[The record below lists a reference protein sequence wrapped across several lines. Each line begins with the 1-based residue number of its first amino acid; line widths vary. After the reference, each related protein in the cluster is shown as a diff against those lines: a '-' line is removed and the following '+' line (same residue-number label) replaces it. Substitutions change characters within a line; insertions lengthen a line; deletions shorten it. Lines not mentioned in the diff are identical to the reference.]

1 MERCSKRVMDMGVG
15 IKDILNTQ
23 NIDFEDMEGKV
34 IAIDAYNIIYQFLS
48 SIRQRNGQPLKDSEG
63 RVTSHLS
70 GLLYRNANL
79 LEKGI
84 KLVYVFDGTPDMM
97 KEGTLEKRKERK
109 EEARE
114 DYKKAIEE
122 GDLEKARV
130 KAQQTSRISDE
141 IEKSSKDLLSL
152 LSIPW
157 IQAPSEGESQAAHIV
172 KEEDAWAV
180 GGQDYDSLLFGAPRL
195 VKNLT
200 VTGKRKLPGSDG
212 YKEINPKLMILDDI
226 LGHLEIGREQLID
239 IGILCG
245 TDYNEGVK
253 GIGPKRGLKYIK
265 KYGDLEEVLKEKD
278 KEVNNYKAIKS
289 IFLEPE
295 VTDDYSIEFKNEL
308 GDVKGFL
315 CDERDFSE
323 SRVDSALDKI
333 RKGLKRDVQTSLS
346 SF

>member
-1 MERCSKRVMDMGVG
+1 MGVA
-15 IKDILNTQ
+15 IRDILKSEELG
-23 NIDFEDMEGKV
+23 FGDMEGKV

-48 SIRQRNGQPLKDSEG
+48 SIRQRDGQPLKDSEG
-63 RVTSHLS
+63 RITSHLS

-109 EEARE
+109 EEAE
-114 DYKKAIEE
+114 KEYEEALEKGDLKKA
-122 GDLEKARV
+122 RM
-130 KAQQTSRISDE
+130 KAQQTSRISPD
-141 IEKSSKDLLSL
+141 IEESSKKLLSL

-157 IQAPSEGESQAAHIV
+157 IQAPAEGESQAAHIV
-172 KEEDAWAV
+172 KKGDAWAV
-180 GGQDYDSLLFGAPRL
+180 GGQDYDSLLYGASRL

-200 VTGKRKLPGSDG
+200 VTGKRKMPGSDQ
-212 YKEINPKLMILDDI
+212 YKKIYPELMVLEDI
-226 LGHLEIGREQLID
+226 LKDLEIDKEQLID
-239 IGILCG
+239 IAILCG

-265 KYGDLEEVLKEKD
+265 EYGSLKKVLEEKD
-278 KEVNNYKAIKS
+278 KEINNFKKIKNV
-289 IFLEPE
+289 FREPE
-295 VTDDYSIEFKNEL
+295 VREDYTIEFDDEI

-315 CDERDFSE
+315 CNERDFSE
-323 SRVDSALDKI
+323 SRVDSALAKV
-333 RKGLKRDVQTSLS
+333 KSGLEKSVQTSLS

>member
-1 MERCSKRVMDMGVG
+1 MGVDISDI
-15 IKDILNTQ
+15 IKSEE
-23 NIDFEDMEGKV
+23 IDFEDLEDKT

-48 SIRQRNGQPLKDSEG
+48 SIRQRDGQPLKDSKG

-79 LEKGI
+79 IEKGI
-84 KLVYVFDGTPDMM
+84 KLVYVFDGTPDIM

-109 EEARE
+109 EEAKE
-114 DYKKAIEE
+114 EYEEALEE
-122 GDLEKARV
+122 GDMKKARM

-141 IEKSSKDLLSL
+141 IEESSKRLLNL

-157 IQAPSEGESQAAHIV
+157 IQAPAEGESQAAHMV
-172 KEEDAWAV
+172 KKGDAWAV
-180 GGQDYDSLLFGAPRL
+180 GGQDYDSLLCGAPRL

-200 VTGKRKLPGSDG
+200 ITGKRKLPGSDE
-212 YKEINPKLMILDDI
+212 YKKISPELMILDDI
-226 LGHLEIGREQLID
+226 LEELDITREQLID
-239 IGILCG
+239 ISILCG

-265 KYGDLEEVLKEKD
+265 EYGDLEGVLEEKD
-278 KEVNNYKAIKS
+278 KEVNNHETIRKL
-289 IFLEPE
+289 FLKPE

-323 SRVDSALDKI
+323 SRVESALEKI
-333 RKGLKRDVQTSLS
+333 REGFKKREQTSLT

>member
-1 MERCSKRVMDMGVG
+1 MGVG
-15 IKDILNTQ
+15 ISDIIKSEE
-23 NIDFEDMEGKV
+23 IDFDEMEDHI

-48 SIRQRNGQPLKDSEG
+48 SIRQRDGQPLKDSEG

-70 GLLYRNANL
+70 GLLYRNASL
-79 LEKGI
+79 IEKGV
-84 KLVYVFDGTPDMM
+84 KLVYVFDGTPDIM

-109 EEARE
+109 VKAKEEYETALE
-114 DYKKAIEE
+114 K
-122 GDLEKARV
+122 GDLEKART

-141 IEKSSKDLLSL
+141 IEDSSKRLLDLLA
-152 LSIPW
+152 IPW
-157 IQAPSEGESQAAHIV
+157 TQAPAEGESQAAYMV
-172 KEEDAWAV
+172 KKGDAWSV

-200 VTGKRKLPGSDG
+200 ITGRRKMPGSDR
-212 YKEINPKLMILDDI
+212 YKTIKPVLMVLEEILNE
-226 LGHLEIGREQLID
+226 LEITREQLID

-253 GIGPKRGLKYIK
+253 GIGPKRGLKYVK
-265 KYGDLEEVLKEKD
+265 KYGDLEAVLEEKGE
-278 KEVNNYKAIKS
+278 EVNNHEAIRK

-295 VTDDYSIEFKNEL
+295 VTDDYTVEFKNDL

-333 RKGLKRDVQTSLS
+333 KEGFKKREQTSLT

>member
-1 MERCSKRVMDMGVG
+1 MGVG
-15 IKDILNTQ
+15 IGDIIKSQ
-23 NIDFEDMEGKV
+23 EMKFKDMEGKV

-48 SIRQRNGQPLKDSEG
+48 SIRQRDGEPLRDSEG

-84 KLVYVFDGTPDMM
+84 KLVYVFDGIPDMM
-97 KEGTLEKRKERK
+97 KEGTLEKRKEKK
-109 EEARE
+109 EEAE
-114 DYKKAIEE
+114 EEYEEALEE
-122 GDLEKARV
+122 GDLKKAKM

-141 IEKSSKDLLSL
+141 IEESGKKLLSL

-157 IQAPSEGESQAAHIV
+157 VQAPAEGESQAAYMV
-172 KEEDAWAV
+172 KEGDAWAV
-180 GGQDYDSLLFGAPRL
+180 GGQDYDSLLCGAPRL

-200 VTGKRKLPGSDG
+200 VTGKRKMPGSNE
-212 YKEINPKLMILDDI
+212 YKKISPELMVLEEILNDLDI
-226 LGHLEIGREQLID
+226 SREQLID

-253 GIGPKRGLKYIK
+253 GIGPKRGLKYVK
-265 KYGDLEEVLKEKD
+265 KYGDLEGVLEEKGG
-278 KEVNNYKAIKS
+278 KVNNYRAIKNL
-289 IFLEPE
+289 FLEPE
-295 VTDDYSIEFKNEL
+295 VTADYSIEFKRKL

-323 SRVDSALDKI
+323 SRVNSALEKI
-333 RKGLKRDVQTSLS
+333 ERGLEKNVQTSLS

>member
-1 MERCSKRVMDMGVG
+1 MGVG
-15 IKDILNTQ
+15 IKDIIKSEE
-23 NIDFEDMEGKV
+23 IDFERMENRI

-48 SIRQRNGQPLKDSEG
+48 SIRQRDGQPLKDSEG

-70 GLLYRNANL
+70 GLLYRNASL
-79 LEKGI
+79 IEKGV
-84 KLVYVFDGTPDMM
+84 KLVYVFDGTPDIM

-109 EEARE
+109 AKAKEEYEEALER
-114 DYKKAIEE
+114 
-122 GDLEKARV
+122 GDLERART

-141 IEKSSKDLLSL
+141 IEKSSKKLLDL

-157 IQAPSEGESQAAHIV
+157 IQAPAEGESQAAYMV
-172 KEEDAWAV
+172 RNDDAWAV
-180 GGQDYDSLLFGAPRL
+180 GGQDYDSLLFGTPRL

-200 VTGKRKLPGSDG
+200 ITGKRKLPGSDE
-212 YKEINPKLMILDDI
+212 YKDIRPELMVLEKILDD
-226 LGHLEIGREQLID
+226 LEITREQLID

-253 GIGPKRGLKYIK
+253 GIGPKRGLKYVK
-265 KYGDLEEVLKEKD
+265 KYGDLESVLEEKG
-278 KEVNNYKAIKS
+278 EEINNFEEIKR

-295 VTDDYSIEFKNEL
+295 VKDDYSIELKNEL
-308 GDVKGFL
+308 GDVKAFL

-323 SRVDSALDKI
+323 SRVESALDKVREGF
-333 RKGLKRDVQTSLS
+333 RKREQTSLS